1 MHITL
6 FKALKSVSM
15 TDDQATEVVDAFE
28 EYLAVKIKEANAGLE
43 AKITGVEAQLKAIT
57 WLLGFIGV
65 LITIMGLA
73 PSLLKLT
80 H

>member
-1 MHITL
+1 MHIEL
-6 FKALKSVSM
+6 FTALKAVNVS
-15 TDDQATEVVDAFE
+15 DEKATQVVAAME
-28 EYLAVKIKEANAGLE
+28 EYMAVKIKDANAGLE

-65 LITIMGLA
+65 LIAIMGLA
-73 PSLLKLT
+73 PALTKLI